1 MEGIIQNACI
11 QIVRQMNKKKQ
22 YSDSEKEVFAYGLE
36 IILDSLL
43 KAVIYLA
50 VGFAF
55 GRGREVA
62 VVMLFFG
69 VLRKTSGGKHA
80 KTSIMCFILTG
91 GILAFSVSFPLMCRM
106 SGTGYCMASAI
117 VLFLYVGLAPD
128 DEYYKKPGMEKQ
140 KMIQKMKSV
149 LLAFS
154 ILAIGYVLGE
164 YWKMAALCAAGL
176 QGLTLAELKRS

>member
-106 SGTGYCMASAI
+106 SGTGYGWICTWRILEDGCPVCCRSAGTYFGR
-117 VLFLYVGLAPD
+117 V
-128 DEYYKKPGMEKQ
+128 EK
-140 KMIQKMKSV
+140 
-149 LLAFS
+149 
-154 ILAIGYVLGE
+154 
-164 YWKMAALCAAGL
+164 
-176 QGLTLAELKRS
+176 ELIR